1 MPIGFAVSRRMRR
14 RPSRKSWPCT
24 QVSEMGW
31 TIPIPPASE
40 TAATSSG
47 LLQGYMA
54 PHTSGT
60 SIPACSVRG
69 VFMGVRS

>member
-1 MPIGFAVSRRMRR
+1 
-14 RPSRKSWPCT
+14 
-24 QVSEMGW
+24 MGW

-60 SIPACSVRG
+60 SMPAARVRG
-69 VFMGVRS
+69 VWRVASATGASRGGAA